1 MLAQSSTI
9 RNNQPQHDLMEDFRL
24 FIAGTTVNAGRCN
37 PLELTRAALTLLKA
51 LPATRDAVFQYFCG
65 VFDNA
70 AQNYILR
77 LEAEIA
83 TGNIPPP
90 SEYDEA
96 IISEIHSVLCNFVR
110 SNAEAWAPIISTW
123 SLELLGE
130 LSTRYAGRAHIATG
144 KLRFKFSAITFFC
157 FVFRLK

>member
-1 MLAQSSTI
+1 MLTQSSSI
-9 RNNQPQHDLMEDFRL
+9 RNNQLQHNLMEDFRL
-24 FIAGTTVNAGRCN
+24 FIAGTTVNANRCN
-37 PLELTRAALTLLKA
+37 PLELTRAALALLKA

-96 IISEIHSVLCNFVR
+96 IITEIHSVLCGFVK

-130 LSTRYAGRAHIATG
+130 LSTRYAGRAHISTG
-144 KLRFKFSAITFFC
+144 TQMAKSDMT
-157 FVFRLK
+157 

>member
-1 MLAQSSTI
+1 MLPQQSVI
-9 RNNQPQHDLMEDFRL
+9 RSSHAQHDLMEDFRL
-24 FIAGTTVNAGRCN
+24 FVAGNTVSVGRCN
-37 PLELTRAALTLLKA
+37 PLELARSALTLLKA

-83 TGNIPPP
+83 TGSIPPP

-96 IISEIHSVLCNFVR
+96 IIAEIHCVLCSFVK

-130 LSTRYAGRAHIATG
+130 LSTRYAGRAHITTG
-144 KLRFKFSAITFFC
+144 G
-157 FVFRLK
+157 

>member
-1 MLAQSSTI
+1 MSVKLNQLLKMPSQSSTI
-9 RNNQPQHDLMEDFRL
+9 RHTHHNLMEDFRL
-24 FIAGTTVNAGRCN
+24 FITGTTVNAGRCN

-77 LEAEIA
+77 LEAEIT

-90 SEYDEA
+90 SEFDEI
-96 IISEIHSVLCNFVR
+96 IISEIHGVLCGFVK

-130 LSTRYAGRAHIATG
+130 LSTRYAGRAHISTG
-144 KLRFKFSAITFFC
+144 IIFKVFFQ
-157 FVFRLK
+157 

>member
-1 MLAQSSTI
+1 MCSTI
-9 RNNQPQHDLMEDFRL
+9 RNSHSQHDLMDDFRL

-37 PLELTRAALTLLKA
+37 PLELTRASLTLLKA
-51 LPATRDAVFQYFCG
+51 LPATRDAVFHYFCG
-65 VFDNA
+65 VFDTA

-90 SEYDEA
+90 SEFDEI
-96 IISEIHSVLCNFVR
+96 IISEIHGVLCTFVK

-130 LSTRYAGRAHIATG
+130 LSTRYAERAHISTG
-144 KLRFKFSAITFFC
+144 MFGVVKLFFMYIYGN
-157 FVFRLK
+157 L

>member
-1 MLAQSSTI
+1 MPSQSSTI
-9 RNNQPQHDLMEDFRL
+9 RNAHHSLMEDFRL
-24 FIAGTTVNAGRCN
+24 FITGTTVNAGRCN

-90 SEYDEA
+90 SEFDEI
-96 IISEIHSVLCNFVR
+96 IISEIHGVLCGFVK

-130 LSTRYAGRAHIATG
+130 LSTRYAGRAHISTG
-144 KLRFKFSAITFFC
+144 MF
-157 FVFRLK
+157 LKGF